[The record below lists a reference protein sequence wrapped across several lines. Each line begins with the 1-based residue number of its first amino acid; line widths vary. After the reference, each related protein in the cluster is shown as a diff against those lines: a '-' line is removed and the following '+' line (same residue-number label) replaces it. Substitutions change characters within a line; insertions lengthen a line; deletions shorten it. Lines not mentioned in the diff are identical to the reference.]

1 MIGCA
6 VAIWMQWLSDDPS
19 YPKFPPGPVFFIAV
33 AAIVSFGARWWWT
46 PLMGALLALL
56 VTSGWFARLPMQMQR
71 LTHPSS
77 VGRFAPGIFLATL
90 GMILCLLFTDVM
102 GLIATVQ
109 NYRSRKHGSETQK
122 MILRFFGAIFV
133 LMGVVVL
140 ASGLHSDRSHNFMHM
155 LWGAIAMAASFSS
168 ARAAKLFC
176 IGSGLFYLALA
187 LLGLTYGDRALGR
200 AWQFG
205 PMLLHTGDHIFHLV
219 LGTVFLGFG
228 LLPLRPR
235 HYQEVPASS

>member
-1 MIGCA
+1 M
-6 VAIWMQWLSDDPS
+6 
-19 YPKFPPGPVFFIAV
+19 
-33 AAIVSFGARWWWT
+33 
-46 PLMGALLALL
+46 PLL
-56 VTSGWFARLPMQMQR
+56 
-71 LTHPSS
+71 PSS
-77 VGRFAPGIFLATL
+77 ASERGGGGPLSWEPYSRSWSPRDGSLAFRCKCSASLTQAASDGLLQGSFATL